1 MKKLW
6 YVDIP
11 LQLPIALIAVLFG
24 IVFTAA
30 DFAVVY
36 ILTHGGPFN
45 STQVLPT
52 WAYAIGI
59 DSGSLGEGAAISL
72 FLFPLLVLVS
82 VTMLFFARRAQVS
95 MTRRERTDVCGG
107 RAVRDLPRVSL
118 LLRARDDVQDEP
130 RPREHRALPYVYN
143 DAEGHFHW
151 DFWNYATT
159 EHVRFL
165 FEDTN
170 YPRWLLNTLLVGAAV
185 VGITLV
191 LAMPAGY
198 ALARL
203 AGGWGQSAGIAIFLV
218 YLVPPTL
225 LFLPL
230 SRLITQLGL
239 KDSLWALIL
248 VYPSFT
254 VPFAT
259 WLLMGFFKT
268 IPQEL
273 EDAALIDGASRLKAL
288 YLIILPI
295 SLPGILTVVIFAF
308 SLCVNEFIY
317 AFTFISTSE
326 HRTVSA
332 GIPNDLIRGDV
343 FFWQSLMAAVLI
355 PTIPLALLYNAFL
368 DRFIKGFTGGAFR

>member
-1 MKKLW
+1 
-6 YVDIP
+6 
-11 LQLPIALIAVLFG
+11 
-24 IVFTAA
+24 
-30 DFAVVY
+30 
-36 ILTHGGPFN
+36 
-45 STQVLPT
+45 
-52 WAYAIGI
+52 
-59 DSGSLGEGAAISL
+59 
-72 FLFPLLVLVS
+72 
-82 VTMLFFARRAQVS
+82 
-95 MTRRERTDVCGG
+95 MTRRQK
-107 RAVRDLPRVSL
+107 AVTYAVVLPFAIFLAFPFYFALVTMFKTNLDLANV
-118 LLRARDDVQDEP
+118 
-130 RPREHRALPYVYN
+130 EHSPYVYN
-143 DAEGHFHW
+143 DLQGHFHW
-151 DFWNYATT
+151 DFWNYATF

-170 YPRWLLNTLLVGAAV
+170 YPTWLLNTLLVGAAV
-185 VGITLV
+185 VAITLL
-191 LAMPAGY
+191 LALPAGY
-198 ALARL
+198 SLARL

-218 YLVPPTL
+218 YLIPPTL

-230 SRLITQLGL
+230 SRLISQLDL

-273 EDAALIDGASRLKAL
+273 EEAALIDGASRLKAL
-288 YLIILPI
+288 FLIVLPI

-317 AFTFISTSE
+317 AFTFMSSSE
-326 HRTVSA
+326 QRTVSS
-332 GIPNDLIRGDV
+332 GPPNDLIRGDV

>member
-1 MKKLW
+1 MTWRQKSLT
-6 YVDIP
+6 Y
-11 LQLPIALIAVLFG
+11 L
-24 IVFTAA
+24 
-30 DFAVVY
+30 VV
-36 ILTHGGPFN
+36 GPFAI
-45 STQVLPT
+45 VL
-52 WAYAIGI
+52 A
-59 DSGSLGEGAAISL
+59 
-72 FLFPLLVLVS
+72 FPFYLAL
-82 VTMLFFARRAQVS
+82 VTMFK
-95 MTRRERTDVCGG
+95 TNE
-107 RAVRDLPRVSL
+107 DLAIV
-118 LLRARDDVQDEP
+118 
-130 RPREHRALPYVYN
+130 EHSPYVIN
-143 DAEGHFHW
+143 DAEGNFHW

-170 YPRWLLNTLLVGAAV
+170 YPQWLLNTLLVGGAV
-185 VGITLV
+185 VAITLV

-203 AGGWGQSAGIAIFLV
+203 AGGWGQSAGVGIFLV
-218 YLVPPTL
+218 YLIPPTL

-230 SRLITQLGL
+230 SRIVTNLDL
-239 KDSLWALIL
+239 KDSLWGLIL

-254 VPFAT
+254 IPFAT

-273 EDAALIDGASRLKAL
+273 EDAALVDGCSRLKAL
-288 YLIILPI
+288 YRIVLPI

-326 HRTVSA
+326 QRTVSA

-343 FFWQSLMAAVLI
+343 FFWQSLLAATLI
-355 PTIPLALLYNAFL
+355 PAIPLALLYNAFL

>member
-1 MKKLW
+1 MTWRQKGLT
-6 YVDIP
+6 Y
-11 LQLPIALIAVLFG
+11 L
-24 IVFTAA
+24 
-30 DFAVVY
+30 VV
-36 ILTHGGPFN
+36 GPFAI
-45 STQVLPT
+45 VL
-52 WAYAIGI
+52 A
-59 DSGSLGEGAAISL
+59 
-72 FLFPLLVLVS
+72 FPFYLAL
-82 VTMLFFARRAQVS
+82 VTMFKTNA
-95 MTRRERTDVCGG
+95 
-107 RAVRDLPRVSL
+107 DLSIV
-118 LLRARDDVQDEP
+118 
-130 RPREHRALPYVYN
+130 EHSPYVFN
-143 DAEGHFHW
+143 DADGNFHW
-151 DFWNYATT
+151 DFWNDATT

-170 YPRWLLNTLLVGAAV
+170 YPKWLLNTLLVGAAV
-185 VGITLV
+185 VAITLL

-203 AGGWGQSAGIAIFLV
+203 AGGWGQSAGVGIFLV
-218 YLVPPTL
+218 YLIPPTL

-230 SRLITQLGL
+230 SRIVTNLDL

-254 VPFAT
+254 IPFAT

-273 EDAALIDGASRLKAL
+273 EDAALVDGCSRLKAL
-288 YLIILPI
+288 YRIVIPI

-317 AFTFISTSE
+317 AFTFISSSE
-326 HRTVSA
+326 QRTVSA

-343 FFWQSLMAAVLI
+343 FFWQSLLAATLI
-355 PTIPLALLYNAFL
+355 PSIPLALLYNAFL